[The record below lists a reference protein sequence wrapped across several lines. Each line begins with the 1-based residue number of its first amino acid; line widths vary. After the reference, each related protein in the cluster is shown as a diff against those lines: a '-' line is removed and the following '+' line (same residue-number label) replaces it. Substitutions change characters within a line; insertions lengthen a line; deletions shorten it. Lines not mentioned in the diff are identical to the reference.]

1 MIVTIDGPAG
11 AGKSTVARRLADE
24 LGFRFLD
31 TGAMY
36 RAVAWAA
43 AREGLA
49 WDDDQ
54 ALAALAARLELTWDG
69 RRMLVDGQDV
79 TESIR
84 SPEVTALTRFVAD
97 NPQVRAELVRR
108 QRRLAQGRD
117 IVTEG
122 RDQGTV
128 AFPDA
133 ACKFFL
139 TASPAERARR
149 RQAELA
155 ARGQAATLDEVRA
168 QQDQRDRH
176 DQMRPVGA
184 LTPAPDAQIIAT
196 DAMSLEEVV
205 AHLASCVRRQLPPP
219 TAP

>member
-11 AGKSTVARRLADE
+11 AGKSTVARRLAAR
-24 LGFRFLD
+24 LGFQFLD

-43 AREGLA
+43 ARDGIA
-49 WDDDQ
+49 WDDAPAIAQ
-54 ALAALAARLELTWDG
+54 LAARLQVTCDG
-69 RRMLVDGQDV
+69 PRVLVDGQDV

-84 SPEVTALTRFVAD
+84 SPEVTALTRHVAD
-97 NPQVRAELVRR
+97 NRQVRAHLVDQ
-108 QRRLAQGRD
+108 QRRLAQGQCF
-117 IVTEG
+117 VTEG

-155 ARGQAATLDEVRA
+155 ARGQQVTIADVRA
-168 QQDQRDRH
+168 QQDQRDQR
-176 DQMRPVGA
+176 DQTRTVGA
-184 LTPAPDAQIIAT
+184 LTPAPDALIIPT
-196 DAMSLEEVV
+196 DGMPLDEVV
-205 AHLASCVRRQLPPP
+205 ERLASLVRNQLPPTTLP
-219 TAP
+219 

>member
-11 AGKSTVARRLADE
+11 AGKSSVAQRLAAR

-43 AREGLA
+43 AREA
-49 WDDDQ
+49 ISWEDEE
-54 ALAALAARLELTWDG
+54 AVAALAARLRLSFDG
-69 RRMLVDGQDV
+69 QRVLVDGQDV

-84 SPEVTALTRFVAD
+84 SPDVTALTRHVAD
-97 NPQVRAELVRR
+97 NVQARAHLVAL
-108 QRRLAQGRD
+108 QRRLAQGQD

-128 AFPDA
+128 AFPEA
-133 ACKFFL
+133 ACKIYL

-155 ARGQAATLDEVRA
+155 AGGQLVSVAEVRA
-168 QQDQRDRH
+168 QQDQRDQR
-176 DQMRPVGA
+176 DQRRAVGA
-184 LTPAPDAQIIAT
+184 LAPAPDALIVPT
-196 DAMSLEEVV
+196 DGLTLDQVVDRLVSL
-205 AHLASCVRRQLPPP
+205 VRTHLPPTP
-219 TAP
+219 P